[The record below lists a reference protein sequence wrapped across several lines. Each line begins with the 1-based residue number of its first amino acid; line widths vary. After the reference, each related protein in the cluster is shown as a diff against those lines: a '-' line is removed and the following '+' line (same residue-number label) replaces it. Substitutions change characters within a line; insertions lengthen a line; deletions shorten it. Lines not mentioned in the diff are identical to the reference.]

1 MARRAGR
8 RKRRLQRGGLPGVD
22 EMPSSGVSE
31 TAIQEPELSSG
42 VSKTALQE
50 PELPALFHNTK
61 VSVIT
66 SRALMKYCKE
76 NYVLIIHFNCAKDLY
91 AR

>member
-1 MARRAGR
+1 M
-8 RKRRLQRGGLPGVD
+8 
-22 EMPSSGVSE
+22 
-31 TAIQEPELSSG
+31 SSG

-76 NYVLIIHFNCAKDLY
+76 NYVLIIYFNCAKDLY